1 MRTSYSKKHKAAI
14 SVLSGLTAALL
25 LLTGCSKSEET
36 VYQIPEDRKLIVY
49 TAHKA
54 DVYEPIIKEFE
65 ERTGIF
71 VELKAGDTLA
81 LFDELQQDAPGTF
94 DVMFGGGVENFEEC
108 RDYLEPYKVSEIDQI
123 AEQYRTEGDAYT
135 PFSVLPTVFIYNN
148 KLVYPVAAPR
158 TWEEL
163 QTDRWKGKIAFADP
177 TKSGSS
183 YTALCTMLQVSDQD
197 EQKTLEDFTG
207 ALDGYLSP
215 SSVAVLEEVN
225 AGTRL
230 VGITTEGMAR
240 QKILEGADIT
250 VIYPADGT
258 SAIPDATAIVKG
270 AKHMENAKLF
280 LEFTVSSDVQ
290 RLVEEVFFRRTV
302 RQSGGQGRSTGA
314 VCLACRAG
322 NRIAEPEPDSAVPA
336 GAGCGRPDRGL
347 QVSLRGGAGRLLP
360 DGRAAG
366 RGGHPVGQPD
376 AASAGLAQLPAAICG
391 GCLFHPV

>member
-1 MRTSYSKKHKAAI
+1 MRTSYSKKHRAGI

-25 LLTGCSKSEET
+25 LFTGCSKSEEP

-94 DVMFGGGVENFEEC
+94 DVMFGGGIENFEEC

-197 EQKTLEDFTG
+197 AQKTLEDFTG

-250 VIYPADGT
+250 VIYPTDGT
-258 SAIPDATAIVKG
+258 GAIPDATAIVKG

-290 RLVEEVFFRRTV
+290 RLVEEAFFRRTV
-302 RQSGGQGRSTGA
+302 RNDMEEYAAPEQTKLKTIDYDIHWASQEKEKILNTWETLQGRTDEK
-314 VCLACRAG
+314 V
-322 NRIAEPEPDSAVPA
+322 D
-336 GAGCGRPDRGL
+336 
-347 QVSLRGGAGRLLP
+347 
-360 DGRAAG
+360 
-366 RGGHPVGQPD
+366 
-376 AASAGLAQLPAAICG
+376 
-391 GCLFHPV
+391 